1 MLSFLSTAAAVT
13 LPTAA
18 PPFRLPMLPFDY
30 ADAMLP
36 GETLQVALDEPAHHA
51 LLLEALHRR
60 HGPLDKGC
68 FGQLLKRD
76 HDRASSIAPLLQIT
90 QTLPARSHAS
100 TWIEVK
106 CVGRARVDRFDQSPD
121 ACFDA
126 AYVRELVDRPTAA
139 AADGGDG
146 DAAAAGG
153 DGDAAA
159 SLAAAKIEEVAWA
172 HDECAELKWSLHMQR
187 GGGAPSRLRW
197 ARDSATCSEEPRV
210 GTALASLVES
220 RISVLR
226 ERGMD
231 AAPAPA
237 LCGHPALRWGAES
250 EESAERQ
257 VESFAAFH
265 FLGAQERY
273 AALACDDTLRRYGI
287 ALRALGRRVLEL
299 RAEAAL
305 YSAFAV

>member
-139 AADGGDG
+139 AGDGGDG
-146 DAAAAGG
+146 GAAAGWRHKSG
-153 DGDAAA
+153 GPAPPP
-159 SLAAAKIEEVAWA
+159 
-172 HDECAELKWSLHMQR
+172 
-187 GGGAPSRLRW
+187 GGGGRTVEVISSSSSSG
-197 ARDSATCSEEPRV
+197 DDSSAT
-210 GTALASLVES
+210 
-220 RISVLR
+220 
-226 ERGMD
+226 
-231 AAPAPA
+231 
-237 LCGHPALRWGAES
+237 
-250 EESAERQ
+250 
-257 VESFAAFH
+257 
-265 FLGAQERY
+265 
-273 AALACDDTLRRYGI
+273 DDD
-287 ALRALGRRVLEL
+287 ED
-299 RAEAAL
+299 
-305 YSAFAV
+305 

>member
-126 AYVRELVDRPTAA
+126 AYVRELYGYIAPTVD
-139 AADGGDG
+139 
-146 DAAAAGG
+146 
-153 DGDAAA
+153 
-159 SLAAAKIEEVAWA
+159 W
-172 HDECAELKWSLHMQR
+172 
-187 GGGAPSRLRW
+187 APSRAA
-197 ARDSATCSEEPRV
+197 ARRHD
-210 GTALASLVES
+210 
-220 RISVLR
+220 
-226 ERGMD
+226 
-231 AAPAPA
+231 
-237 LCGHPALRWGAES
+237 
-250 EESAERQ
+250 
-257 VESFAAFH
+257 
-265 FLGAQERY
+265 
-273 AALACDDTLRRYGI
+273 
-287 ALRALGRRVLEL
+287 
-299 RAEAAL
+299 
-305 YSAFAV
+305 

>member
-100 TWIEVK
+100 TCATLQPSTFLIWPDIPLECVGGGSARGGDWYRAWRVFGGRHAALTAA
-106 CVGRARVDRFDQSPD
+106 VGRAPLRSRTRLSNS
-121 ACFDA
+121 C
-126 AYVRELVDRPTAA
+126 TS
-139 AADGGDG
+139 
-146 DAAAAGG
+146 
-153 DGDAAA
+153 
-159 SLAAAKIEEVAWA
+159 SL
-172 HDECAELKWSLHMQR
+172 
-187 GGGAPSRLRW
+187 PS
-197 ARDSATCSEEPRV
+197 
-210 GTALASLVES
+210 G
-220 RISVLR
+220 
-226 ERGMD
+226 
-231 AAPAPA
+231 
-237 LCGHPALRWGAES
+237 
-250 EESAERQ
+250 
-257 VESFAAFH
+257 
-265 FLGAQERY
+265 
-273 AALACDDTLRRYGI
+273 
-287 ALRALGRRVLEL
+287 
-299 RAEAAL
+299 
-305 YSAFAV
+305 